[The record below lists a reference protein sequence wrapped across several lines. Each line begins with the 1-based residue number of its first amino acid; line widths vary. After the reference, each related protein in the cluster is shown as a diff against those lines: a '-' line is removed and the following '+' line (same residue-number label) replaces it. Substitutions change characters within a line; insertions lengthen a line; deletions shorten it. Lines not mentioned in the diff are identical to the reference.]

1 MNTQTITVVGA
12 NGFIGSRLI
21 AEALLNKTRVIG
33 LARKKRK
40 QGPEK
45 RVFAELEDNLSP
57 EQMQQYRENLT
68 IYDYDMNEPQIGLSD
83 AALKDILDSSRN
95 IFNCVGDTTFFPRD
109 KEKLFDTNINGP
121 ASLVEVLCRN
131 KAVFHHVSTAYVS
144 GSRSGVILESELD
157 VGQRFKNP
165 YEESKCLGEKKVH
178 EICAQQAVPYNVF
191 RPSIVIRKHAIPGK
205 TPHLNHFYLFFSV
218 MDTLHRDI
226 EAQTTAMDDGYYH
239 VPVRFLGSTK
249 STLNF
254 VDLDFC
260 CQALFHIGMNR
271 HDGNKTYHLT
281 NPRPMLNEDFM
292 NAIMEIYKIKGFTA
306 LENRAD
312 FTDLNAHEK
321 MIQTWL
327 SNYIDYF
334 YVNPVFDTSNVLA
347 GLQGTA
353 IAHPAFNQ
361 AYIARAIG
369 RL

>member
-21 AEALLNKTRVIG
+21 AEALLNNTRVIG

-45 RVFAELEDNLSP
+45 RVFGELEDNLTP
-57 EQMQQYRENLT
+57 EQLQQYRENLT
-68 IYDYDMNEPQIGLSD
+68 IYDYDMTEPQIGLSD
-83 AALKDILDSSRN
+83 AALKDILDSSRT

-178 EICAQQAVPYNVF
+178 EVCAQLAVPYNIF
-191 RPSIVIRKHAIPGK
+191 RPSIVIRNHAIPGK

-218 MDTLHRDI
+218 LDTLHRDI
-226 EAQTTAMDDGYYH
+226 EEQAKVQDDGYYH
-239 VPVRFLGSTK
+239 VPVRFLGYRN

-254 VDLDFC
+254 VDLDYC
-260 CQALFHIGMNR
+260 CQALFHIGIQP

-292 NAIMEIYKIKGFTA
+292 NAIMEIYKIKGFSA
-306 LENRAD
+306 VENKD
-312 FTDLNAHEK
+312 EFTDLNAHEK

-327 SNYIDYF
+327 SNYVDYF
-334 YVNPVFDTSNVLA
+334 FVNPVFDIANVLA

-353 IAHPAFNQ
+353 IEHPAFTQ
-361 AYIARAIG
+361 DYIARAIG